1 MDIAITGESSAYL
14 VVPQSEKAKVWARE
28 NVDFGTVLGDG
39 FGVESRYIEALA
51 AGMLN
56 VGLEVTLNG
65 DPLYIGDGGSVC
77 VRPGS
82 ETPGYENLAPGIR
95 SFLESRV
102 GPRDQPEDNEP
113 G

>member
-1 MDIAITGESSAYL
+1 MDFAISGESSAYL

-65 DPLYIGDGGSVC
+65 DPLYIGDDGSVC
-77 VRPGS
+77 VRRAS
-82 ETPGYENLAPGIR
+82 ETQGYELAPSIR

-102 GPRDQPEDNEP
+102 EPSDQPEGNEP
-113 G
+113 E

>member
-14 VVPQSEKAKVWARE
+14 VVPQSEKAKVWVKE
-28 NVDFGTVLGDG
+28 NVDYGTVLGDG
-39 FGVESRYIEALA
+39 FGVESRFIEGLA

-65 DPLYIGDGGSVC
+65 DPLYIGDDGSVC
-77 VRPGS
+77 IRRAS
-82 ETPGYENLAPGIR
+82 ETQGYENLAPSIR

-102 GPRDQPEDNEP
+102 EPPDHPEGNEP

>member
-14 VVPQSEKAKVWARE
+14 VVPQSEKAKVWVKE
-28 NVDFGTVLGDG
+28 NVDYGTVLGDG

-56 VGLEVTLNG
+56 VGFEVALNG
-65 DPLYIGDGGSVC
+65 NSLYIGDDGSVC
-77 VRPGS
+77 VRGAS
-82 ETPGYENLAPGIR
+82 EASGYENLSPSIR

-102 GPRDQPEDNEP
+102 EPSDQSEDNEP